1 MGDTHQ
7 SAKKNRGYQKTFQL
21 GVIVGM
27 MRVDKN
33 NAPLSEQGIV
43 GGKDHEIFHCFQS

>member
-1 MGDTHQ
+1 VTICLFIP
-7 SAKKNRGYQKTFQL
+7 GYFCMNIK

-43 GGKDHEIFHCFQS
+43 RGKDHEIFHCFQS